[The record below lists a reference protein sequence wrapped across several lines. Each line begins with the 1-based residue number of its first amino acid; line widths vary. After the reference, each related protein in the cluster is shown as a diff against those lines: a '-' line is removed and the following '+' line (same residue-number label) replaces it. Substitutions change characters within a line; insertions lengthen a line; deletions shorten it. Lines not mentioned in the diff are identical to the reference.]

1 MLNPEDFRRHLSRAL
16 ARKNQSNKGK
26 AAEAESGKKAAA
38 EALEAANKKVAEIDL
53 RLPIKGILSVF
64 REEAGIEEPIKKWG
78 PANGQIAY
86 SLIYESG
93 NSPGSTGSGGRG
105 EVVFPPSRWHEV
117 MGVILNH
124 KAELEIRIKTFSKR
138 KSFMQID
145 VEPIFPEEEFNP
157 LCWRGF
163 LGEEAYLYQNLHKNG
178 YTSKGDM
185 FSFYSKLQYGP
196 LFDVSSKK
204 GVQQFALTL
213 TNFYVG
219 LKTGQGK

>member
-1 MLNPEDFRRHLSRAL
+1 
-16 ARKNQSNKGK
+16 
-26 AAEAESGKKAAA
+26 
-38 EALEAANKKVAEIDL
+38 
-53 RLPIKGILSVF
+53 
-64 REEAGIEEPIKKWG
+64 
-78 PANGQIAY
+78 
-86 SLIYESG
+86 
-93 NSPGSTGSGGRG
+93 
-105 EVVFPPSRWHEV
+105 

-124 KAELEIRIKTFSKR
+124 KAELEIRIKGLSKR

-163 LGEEAYLYQNLHKNG
+163 LGEEAYLYHNLHKNG
-178 YTSKGDM
+178 DTSSGDM
-185 FSFYSKLQYGP
+185 FSFYSKFPYGP